1 MSESWTTPSEHPPE
15 APAPGPDGAAPGPD
29 SAAPAPAAPGHDSTT
44 AGPDNPPVA
53 PAVDPGADEL
63 VVLDRLE
70 ADLSAVEQAIE
81 SLEQVSTEGL
91 VGEAAA
97 LRIAAAVSTERFGP
111 DADG

>member
-1 MSESWTTPSEHPPE
+1 
-15 APAPGPDGAAPGPD
+15 
-29 SAAPAPAAPGHDSTT
+29 
-44 AGPDNPPVA
+44 
-53 PAVDPGADEL
+53 

>member
-1 MSESWTTPSEHPPE
+1 MSESWTTPSEHTPE
-15 APAPGPDGAAPGPD
+15 APAPGPDGTAAALDGNAGLDSTAAGPD
-29 SAAPAPAAPGHDSTT
+29 ST
-44 AGPDNPPVA
+44 PVA
-53 PAVDPGADEL
+53 PAVDPAADEL

-97 LRIAAAVSTERFGP
+97 RRIAAAVSTERFGP
-111 DADG
+111 GADG

>member
-1 MSESWTTPSEHPPE
+1 MSESWTTPSEHTPE
-15 APAPGPDGAAPGPD
+15 AP
-29 SAAPAPAAPGHDSTT
+29 APGHDSTT
-44 AGPDNPPVA
+44 AGPDDTPVA

-111 DADG
+111 GVDG